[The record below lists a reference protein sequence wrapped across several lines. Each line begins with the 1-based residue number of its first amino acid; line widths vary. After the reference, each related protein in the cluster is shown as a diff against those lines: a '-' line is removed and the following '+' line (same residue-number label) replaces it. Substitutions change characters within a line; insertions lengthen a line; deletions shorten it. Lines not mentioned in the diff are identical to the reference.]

1 MGTGELIR
9 EADHKDI
16 PALVRM
22 AGDFLAASGTG
33 LPFDPDYVAGA
44 LRQHLATPAR
54 LTLVLDVDGP
64 RGMLCAAAQRSPLA
78 PVAIAEEIVFWIDPA
93 HRGRS
98 ALAMLKDYAAW
109 AKETGCERATMIGL
123 ASMKSVDRLYRLAG
137 FEPLENTYA
146 RSL

>member
-1 MGTGELIR
+1 MIR
-9 EADHKDI
+9 AADHSDI
-16 PALVRM
+16 PALARM
-22 AGDFLAASGTG
+22 ARDFIKASGTG
-33 LPFDPDYVAGA
+33 LPFDADYVDGA

-78 PVAIAEEIVFWIDPA
+78 PVAIAEELVFWIDPA
-93 HRGRS
+93 HRGRA
-98 ALAMLKDYAAW
+98 ALAMLKAYSAW
-109 AKETGCERATMIGL
+109 AKEMGCERATMVGL
-123 ASMKSVDRLYRLAG
+123 ASMKSVDRFYRLAG